1 MNESDIVDIA
11 RESIMVMLK
20 VGGPILL
27 VGLFVGIMVSLVQT
41 VTQIQEPTLAFV
53 PKLVIIALTMLILL
67 PFMLSSLTSF
77 TTGLTDR
84 IANIGSERGPANGV

>member
-11 RESIMVMLK
+11 RESIIVMLK
-20 VGGPILL
+20 VGGPILI
-27 VGLFVGIMVSLVQT
+27 VGLFVGIMVSLFQT

-53 PKLVIIALTMLILL
+53 PKLIVIALAMLVLL

-84 IANIGSERGPANGV
+84 IAHIGTEKGSANGA